1 MSPRRKKLLNL
12 VFRVLVT
19 AALLLLVLS
28 QIDVHQLGQTA
39 RTVKLQFLFVA
50 WVLSVANNWVRAAKL
65 KFILKEQQCD
75 VSLSVLF
82 GTTAITALYG
92 MVMPGT
98 LSTGVKWY
106 ILKEHS
112 KMGMQV
118 FSAIV
123 YNQITNIVFIVLL
136 GLIAIII
143 SNPAS
148 TLQLPAIC
156 TALAVMTVV
165 GTILV
170 ISKTTGPKINALLR
184 RVVNILPERLR
195 PKAEGTFRKIEIF
208 QTISWSFHLK
218 AFAYNALQNFLSVV
232 VFVFAAKAAGADVPI
247 IALTWQCFAI
257 ALLAMLPISIAN
269 LGVREFTLVQTMA
282 KYGVAGPTALL
293 FSAVVFSTT
302 ILLAVI
308 GAIYQ
313 ISWTFSRKW
322 R

>member
-1 MSPRRKKLLNL
+1 MSPGRKKFLNL

-19 AALLLLVLS
+19 IILLLLVLS
-28 QIDVHQLGQTA
+28 QININQLGQTT
-39 RTVKLQFLFVA
+39 RTVKVQFLFVV
-50 WVLSVANNWVRAAKL
+50 WFLSVVNNWVRAAKL

-82 GTTAITALYG
+82 GATAITALYG
-92 MVMPGT
+92 MIIPGT

-112 KMGMQV
+112 KKGMQV

-123 YNQITNIVFIVLL
+123 YNQATNIVFMVLL
-136 GLIAIII
+136 GLIAVIIA
-143 SNPAS
+143 NPTS
-148 TLQLPAIC
+148 TLLLPAVSA
-156 TALAVMTVV
+156 ALAVITVV

-170 ISKTTGPKINALLR
+170 ISKTTGPKINTLLR
-184 RVVNILPERLR
+184 YVVKVLPKRMR

-218 AFAYNALQNFLSVV
+218 AFAYNALQDLLSIL

-247 IALTWQCFAI
+247 MALIWQCFAI

-293 FSAVVFSTT
+293 FSAVIFSTR
-302 ILLAVI
+302 ILMAAV
-308 GAIYQ
+308 GAVYQ
-313 ISWTFSRKW
+313 VSWTFSRKW